1 MLLSILVF
9 VSFLTNGVFGLSVLN
24 DNESRSLQ
32 NQGGGQPGGG
42 QPGGQ
47 PGGQIGQP
55 GGPTG
60 GGGGGVSPPI
70 LPPIGGGVINPSLPV
85 LTNIL
90 TTPLNSLAN
99 FERGLLLSSGVR
111 YIGFPRPTDNSSPCI
126 VLGLYRFIALQ
137 GGVANSFEIR
147 ATSNSRTLS
156 CKVTATLFEFVS
168 TSSTTTTSMRAIGA
182 LDAIGYARPELYGA
196 KPGSQALTF
205 AVAGKNW
212 KFVTGKA
219 YGISL
224 LTSTYPEGSRNEFCS
239 VSIFT
244 AADYNVTATN
254 PPVITNS
261 PEKRG
266 YLQSGSASPSS
277 NSAANNGI
285 CISSI
290 DAFYAPPVPR
300 LLKLDGYHLLARI
313 NAIDTASIATPSP
326 SPSTIP
332 AVITDKIGSAASVS
346 PSTQQQQDS
355 SSSSIFVYIY
365 AIAGGVAGAFIL
377 GMAFVYAIMR
387 NAEKSPISSVD
398 PTHPQQPVSAD
409 ELDPRVLDTRNEWGT
424 TSPSASRTPRHFAVE
439 IASGQRSLS
448 TRASFQPRVV
458 VNPLNGAQNR
468 NEFSPQSVD

>member
-9 VSFLTNGVFGLSVLN
+9 VSLSGVLSVLN

-42 QPGGQ
+42 QTGGGQ
-47 PGGQIGQP
+47 TGGGQIGQP

-60 GGGGGVSPPI
+60 SGGVSPPI

-85 LTNIL
+85 LNIL
-90 TTPLNSLAN
+90 TTPLNSIAN

-147 ATSNSRTLS
+147 AVSNSRTLS

-168 TSSTTTTSMRAIGA
+168 TSSTTTTTMRAIGA

-205 AVAGKNW
+205 AVVGKNW
-212 KFVTGKA
+212 KFVSGRA

-224 LTSTYPEGSRNEFCS
+224 LTSTYPEGGSRNEFCS

-254 PPVITNS
+254 PNPPVITTS

-332 AVITDKIGSAASVS
+332 AVISDKIGSAASVS
-346 PSTQQQQDS
+346 PPTQQQDS

-387 NAEKSPISSVD
+387 NAEKSPISSID

-424 TSPSASRTPRHFAVE
+424 TSPAASRTPRHFAVE